1 MQHYC
6 VWCGKDLGVKEPLEN
21 TEVTKTICAGCA
33 EKLAQYRKPVL
44 VVSRNRARLYD
55 ELLELLKDREDIQV
69 ILDRRD
75 STSAGREDAGYDGPD
90 RRQNRD
96 RLALK

>member
-1 MQHYC
+1 LQHNC
-6 VWCGKDLGVKEPLEN
+6 AWCGRDLGVKEPLKD
-21 TEVTKTICAGCA
+21 TEVAKTICAGCA
-33 EKLAQYRKPVL
+33 EQLAQYRMPVL
-44 VVSRNRARLYD
+44 VVSRSRTRLYD

-75 STSAGREDAGYDGPD
+75 STSAGAEDAGYNGPD

-96 RLALK
+96 PLDLK

>member
-1 MQHYC
+1 MQHTC
-6 VWCGKDLGVKEPLEN
+6 VWCGKDLGGKEPLKS

-33 EKLAQYRKPVL
+33 ERLAQYRKPVL
-44 VVSRNRARLYD
+44 VVSRSRARLYD

-75 STSAGREDAGYDGPD
+75 SAGAGPEDADYDGPD

-96 RLALK
+96 PLALK